1 MGTGTV
7 PTRATRISTTY
18 MAAFQYFKQ
27 NIHKSARLIGLT
39 DAELEAFQKPDR
51 ILHADLTI
59 PLDEGGTA
67 TFPAY
72 RVQFNNARGP
82 YKGGIRFHPGAD
94 EDEVS
99 ALSAIM
105 AVKCA
110 VVGIPF
116 GGAKGGVAVDPKK
129 LSQKEIFELAR
140 AYVRAFSEWLGPDI
154 DIPAPDMYTTP
165 EIMAVMLDEYERIV
179 GKSLP
184 AMITGKP
191 LSIGGS
197 AGRDTA
203 TADGAIAVLSAL
215 LLERSIDASHISAA
229 VQGAGNAGAQA
240 ARLLQT
246 MAIKVIALADS
257 KGTLMKETGLDVAA
271 VLATKEFSGSVL
283 DAVSDGTRLADASA
297 VITTAADIFVPAAL
311 EEQITKANIAAV
323 KASIILEIAN
333 GPLTPEAD
341 EYLAAR
347 GVVVIPD
354 VLANAGGV
362 TVSYFEWMQNRMGE
376 RWSRTNVKTK
386 LQGAMCD
393 AYREVADFA
402 ADRGVTLR
410 QAAYALALT
419 KIIEAM
425 KARGRI

>member
-1 MGTGTV
+1 
-7 PTRATRISTTY
+7 

-99 ALSAIM
+99 ALSAMM

-116 GGAKGGVAVDPKK
+116 GGAKGGVVVDPKK

-154 DIPAPDMYTTP
+154 DIPAPDMYTTS
-165 EIMAVMLDEYERIV
+165 EIMAVMLDEYERIM
-179 GKSLP
+179 GKSSP

-197 AGRDTA
+197 VGRDTA

-215 LLERSIDASHISAA
+215 LEDRSIDASHVSAA

-240 ARLLQT
+240 AQLLQT
-246 MAIKVIALADS
+246 MGIKVIALADS
-257 KGTLMKETGLDVAA
+257 KGTLVKEEGLDVAA

-283 DAVSDGTRLADASA
+283 DAISDGARLADASA
-297 VITTAADIFVPAAL
+297 VITTVADIFVPAAL
-311 EEQITKANIAAV
+311 EEQITRTNIAAV

-333 GPLTPEAD
+333 GPITPEAD

-362 TVSYFEWMQNRMGE
+362 TVSYFEWMQNRTGE

-386 LQGAMCD
+386 LQETMRD

-410 QAAYALALT
+410 QAAYALALIR
-419 KIIEAM
+419 IIEAM
-425 KARGRI
+425 RVRGRI

>member
-1 MGTGTV
+1 
-7 PTRATRISTTY
+7 
-18 MAAFQYFKQ
+18 MAVFQYFKQ

-99 ALSAIM
+99 ALSAMM

-116 GGAKGGVAVDPKK
+116 GGAKGGVVVDPKK

-154 DIPAPDMYTTP
+154 DIPAPDMYTTS
-165 EIMAVMLDEYERIV
+165 EIMAVMLDEYERIM
-179 GKSLP
+179 GKSSP

-197 AGRDTA
+197 VGRDTA

-215 LLERSIDASHISAA
+215 LEDRSIDASHVSAA

-240 ARLLQT
+240 AQLLQT
-246 MAIKVIALADS
+246 MGIKVIALADS
-257 KGTLMKETGLDVAA
+257 KGTLVKEEGLDVAA

-283 DAVSDGTRLADASA
+283 DAISDGARLADASA
-297 VITTAADIFVPAAL
+297 VITTVADIFVPAAL
-311 EEQITKANIAAV
+311 EEQITRTNIAAV

-333 GPLTPEAD
+333 GPITPEAD

-354 VLANAGGV
+354 VLANAGGA
-362 TVSYFEWMQNRMGE
+362 TVSYFEWMQNRTGE

-386 LQGAMCD
+386 LQETMRG

-419 KIIEAM
+419 RIIEAM
-425 KARGRI
+425 RGPGRG